1 MNGSLRGPTQ
11 NAGTRDFDADP
22 QLALSGLDH
31 GPGPCPSLYDAIRRM
46 RAHGSAVEAMKAME
60 AEKHRVNVA
69 R

>member
-11 NAGTRDFDADP
+11 HAGTRDFDADP
-22 QLALSGLDH
+22 QVTVSGLGH
-31 GPGPCPSLYDAIRRM
+31 AAGRCPSLYDAIRKM
-46 RAHGSAVEAMKAME
+46 RAHGSAME